1 MTFAW
6 CFMASCALRYHNA
19 GILASRSRH
28 LATVSFSMLTF
39 PESCRGTIHVTSRSY
54 NSKLMATDPS
64 QLDEERQYLV
74 ERLLTTGS
82 ELLEDHE
89 LLEFLL
95 SAARPHTPIG
105 ELARLLLSRFRTFPR
120 VIKAPVWELLA
131 VEGLGPV
138 GAATLKSVEVAAL
151 RVVRA
156 EVVRKPVIGSM
167 GRWMAYLHA
176 ELYRENKQQL
186 RAMFFNERGRLLA
199 HEVVQEGT
207 LNHVAFYPR
216 KLVKLALDHHASAFI
231 TVHNHP
237 SGDAKA
243 TFAEFTMYE
252 EVKKA
257 AAALSI
263 DFMDH
268 VIIANGCYYSLRNRE
283 LVSSPVGWNAPRV
296 AAGEAPTR
304 DMNVSQEPVA
314 SRTPRRRRPRP
325 QPKPDAS

>member
-1 MTFAW
+1 MP
-6 CFMASCALRYHNA
+6 
-19 GILASRSRH
+19 I
-28 LATVSFSMLTF
+28 
-39 PESCRGTIHVTSRSY
+39 
-54 NSKLMATDPS
+54 ATDPS
-64 QLDEERQYLV
+64 RLDENKQYLI

-95 SAARPHTPIG
+95 SAAVPHARAG
-105 ELARLLLSRFRTFPR
+105 DLARLLLSRFRTFPR

-131 VEGLGPV
+131 IEGLGPV
-138 GAATLKSVEVAAL
+138 ATAILKSIEVAAL

-156 EVVRKPVIGSM
+156 EVVRKPVIRNM
-167 GRWMAYLHA
+167 DRWMAYLHA

-199 HEVVQEGT
+199 DDVVQEGT
-207 LNHVAFYPR
+207 LNHVVFYPR

-243 TFAEFTMYE
+243 TPAEFVIYE

-263 DFMDH
+263 DFLDH
-268 VIIANGCYYSLRNRE
+268 VIIGNGSYYSLRDRE
-283 LVSSPVGWNAPRV
+283 LVSSPVGWNAPRL

-304 DMNVSQEPVA
+304 DMSESQEPVTG
-314 SRTPRRRRPRP
+314 RKPRRHRPRP
-325 QPKPDAS
+325 QPKPDAP